1 MSKNYD
7 NSVVIKPWGQE
18 YNIFRVK
25 KNFAITYLKIN
36 KGNSTSLHCHPK
48 KKTGFLILSGGAH
61 VQLGIYKKNTFYYKP
76 MSILV
81 LRPGLFHKI
90 SASKNKNLFALE
102 IETPYIKSD
111 LIRFQD
117 EYGRQS
123 KGYESL
129 KHAEKLETKNTIFK
143 SPKANKTSIYKLNNV
158 KLAISYLKNFESY
171 KDYDDK
177 SISII
182 CDGELTE
189 KNGRTV
195 ISAGEIVRSYTLK
208 KLGNIYK
215 IKNKILIIKASKVK
229 KYLK

>member
-1 MSKNYD
+1 MKKNYD
-7 NSVVIKPWGQE
+7 NSIVIKPWGKE

-25 KNFAITYLKIN
+25 KKFAVTYLKII

-48 KKTGFLILSGGAH
+48 KKTGFLILSGGAY

-90 SASKNKNLFALE
+90 SAPKNKNLFALE

-123 KGYESL
+123 RGYESL
-129 KHAEKLETKNTIFK
+129 KYTEKLATKNTIFK
-143 SPKANKTSIYKLNNV
+143 SPKTNKSNIYKLNNV
-158 KLAISYLKNFESY
+158 KIAISYFKNFNSY

-189 KNGRTV
+189 KNGRKV

-215 IKNKILIIKASKVK
+215 IKNKILIMKASKIK
-229 KYLK
+229 KDLK

>member
-1 MSKNYD
+1 MTKNYD
-7 NSVVIKPWGQE
+7 NSIVIKPWGKE

-25 KNFAITYLKIN
+25 KKFAITYLKIKKN
-36 KGNSTSLHCHPK
+36 NCTSLHCHPK
-48 KKTGFLILSGGAH
+48 KKTGFLILSGGAY
-61 VQLGIYKKNTFYYKP
+61 VQLGIYKKNTSYYKP

-90 SASKNKNLFALE
+90 SAPKNTDLYALE

-111 LIRFQD
+111 LIRFKD

-129 KHAEKLETKNTIFK
+129 KYSKKIETKNVIFK
-143 SPKANKTSIYKLNNV
+143 LPKVNKPNIYKLNNV
-158 KLAISYLKNFESY
+158 KIVLSYFKSFNSYKNF
-171 KDYDDK
+171 DDK
-177 SISII
+177 SVSVI

-208 KLGNIYK
+208 KLENFYK
-215 IKNKILIIKASKVK
+215 IKNKILIMKAIKLK
-229 KYLK
+229 KT

>member
-1 MSKNYD
+1 LN
-7 NSVVIKPWGQE
+7 
-18 YNIFRVK
+18 
-25 KNFAITYLKIN
+25 IN

-48 KKTGFLILSGGAH
+48 KKTGFLILSGGAY
-61 VQLGIYKKNTFYYKP
+61 VQLGIYKQNTFYYKP

-90 SASKNKNLFALE
+90 SAPKNKNLFALE

-129 KHAEKLETKNTIFK
+129 KSTKKLETKNVIFK
-143 SPKANKTSIYKLNNV
+143 FPKKNKTNIYKLNNV
-158 KLAISYLKNFESY
+158 KLAISYFKNFNSY

-182 CDGELTE
+182 CDGELIE
-189 KNGRTV
+189 KNGKKV

-208 KLGNIYK
+208 KLGDIYK
-215 IKNKILIIKASKVK
+215 IKNKILIMKATKIKKD
-229 KYLK
+229 LK